1 MLPLDTMSDTSPVPR
16 LAPSRSRLR
25 AAWGLLLFAV
35 SCTAASPAPTLPAFQ
50 GVETNAW
57 LVQESE
63 TGGRDDIL
71 PAFEASAQSYGCS
84 TNQIGSESSHNIHG
98 ERRSYYGISASCVE
112 GAIALITLAGGRVRI
127 GCSKPTTARA
137 CDQLLRNIS
146 EAR

>member
-1 MLPLDTMSDTSPVPR
+1 LAANCTASGP
-16 LAPSRSRLR
+16 APS
-25 AAWGLLLFAV
+25 
-35 SCTAASPAPTLPAFQ
+35 PPAFQ
-50 GVETNAW
+50 GVETEAW

-84 TNQIGSESSHNIHG
+84 TERIGSQSSHNIHG
-98 ERRSYYGISASCVE
+98 ERRSYYGVSAACAE
-112 GAIALITLAGGRVRI
+112 GTIALITLAGGRVRI
-127 GCSKPTTARA
+127 GCTKPTTAQA